1 MSVMENV
8 DWWGNPGPDRA
19 PITGLPAG
27 VKGGGYATFLNSS
40 VSDNVEHI
48 GAMRCYSVDRPIMRD
63 SHSLDWGSNPHSSI
77 LFFGFKPDS
86 ERFYA
91 SPARERST
99 VPTAGGIEEGVQG
112 GCLPVM
118 GTAGRDLL
126 TPSPEHRH
134 KPGPQPIDEP

>member
-1 MSVMENV
+1 MCDYTRTIFFYFGDIFQVSEARKNYI
-8 DWWGNPGPDRA
+8 WGR
-19 PITGLPAG
+19 I
-27 VKGGGYATFLNSS
+27 
-40 VSDNVEHI
+40 
-48 GAMRCYSVDRPIMRD
+48 D
-63 SHSLDWGSNPHSSI
+63 SQSGKLHSSI
-77 LFFGFKPDS
+77 LLFGFKPDS